1 MRVLVNGVHLYFDV
15 DGSALR
21 AHGDEMH
28 ELPTLLLLH
37 GGPGIDHSLYKP
49 AFSALTDVAQVV
61 YLDHRG
67 NGRSE
72 RGAPDSWNLAQ
83 WADDVAAFCDTLGI
97 VRPIVYGASFGG
109 MVAIA
114 YATRH
119 STHPGGLVLVSTSA
133 QARSHTDA
141 KVAMF
146 SRLGGEAAGALAR
159 RRFVD
164 GDTSPEVL
172 RLWLEIALPHYQ
184 RTPLDPSVA
193 KRFVLNR
200 EVTAWFN
207 RAGGDGR
214 TFDLLADLARVRCP
228 TLVLGG
234 TLDPMAPIE
243 CQRDIAC
250 AVPPH
255 LLTYREFEGCGHVV
269 VPDAPDEALALVR
282 AFIRGRRMGWH
293 PNPGEP
299 L

>member
-15 DGSALR
+15 DGSGLR
-21 AHGDEMH
+21 ALGDDMH
-28 ELPTLLLLH
+28 RFPTLLLLH
-37 GGPGIDHSLYKP
+37 GGPGVDHSLYKP

-97 VRPIVYGASFGG
+97 IHPIVYGASFGG

-119 STHPGGLVLVSTSA
+119 SGHPGGLVLVSTSA
-133 QARSHTDA
+133 QARSHADA

-146 SRLGGEAAGALAR
+146 SRLGGEAAGGLAR

-164 GDTSPEVL
+164 GDASSEVL
-172 RLWLEIALPHYQ
+172 RLWLELALPVYQ
-184 RTPLDPSVA
+184 RTPFDPSVA
-193 KRFVLNR
+193 KRFVLNH

-207 RAGGDGR
+207 RPGGDGR
-214 TFDLLADLARVRCP
+214 TYDLLVDLARVRCP

-234 TLDPMAPIE
+234 TLDPMVPIE
-243 CQRDIAC
+243 CQRDIAR
-250 AVPPH
+250 AVPHH
-255 LLTYREFEGCGHVV
+255 LLTYREFKGCGHGV
-269 VPDAPDEALALVR
+269 VPDAPDEALAVVR
-282 AFIRGRRMGWH
+282 SFIRRLGYAASVI
-293 PNPGEP
+293 GES
-299 L
+299 